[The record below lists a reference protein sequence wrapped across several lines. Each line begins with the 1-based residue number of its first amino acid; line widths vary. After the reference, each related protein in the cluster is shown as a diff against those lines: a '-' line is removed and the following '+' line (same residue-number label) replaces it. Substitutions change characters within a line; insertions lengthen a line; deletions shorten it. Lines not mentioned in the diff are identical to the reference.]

1 MEVSSSHQMYVFLL
15 CVALGIGCGVFFD
28 FQRCIRKKFFA
39 GILRTTLEDILFA
52 FVCIGAVIA
61 LGFFF
66 NNGQMRYYQ
75 ILGSVSGALFYAAF
89 LSKLVSKS
97 FLFFLGITEKII
109 VKPFL
114 WLCKTAT
121 IPLCYLR
128 DALKKLWKGFKR
140 LRTRALGKQKNS
152 LKMLKKR
159 IKML

>member
-15 CVALGIGCGVFFD
+15 CVLLGLGCGVFFD
-28 FQRCIRKKFFA
+28 FQRCVRKKFFA

-52 FVCIGAVIA
+52 TLCIGAVIA

-66 NNGQMRYYQ
+66 NNGEIRYYQ

-89 LSKLVSKS
+89 LSKLVSKI
-97 FLFFLGITEKII
+97 FLFFFGITEKII

-114 WLCKTAT
+114 WLCKTVI
-121 IPLCYLR
+121 IPFRYLR
-128 DALKKLWKGFKR
+128 DALKKLCKGFKR
-140 LRTRALGKQKNS
+140 LSARASKALRNR

>member
-15 CVALGIGCGVFFD
+15 CVLLGVGCGVFFD

-52 FVCIGAVIA
+52 TLCIGAVIA

-66 NNGQMRYYQ
+66 NNGQIRYYQ
-75 ILGSVSGALFYAAF
+75 ILGCVSGALFYAAF
-89 LSKLVSKS
+89 LSKLVSKI
-97 FLFFLGITEKII
+97 FLFFFGITEKII

-114 WLCKTAT
+114 WLCKMAI
-121 IPLCYLR
+121 IPLRYLR
-128 DALKKLWKGFKR
+128 DTLRRWGKGFKR
-140 LRTRALGKQKNS
+140 LSLRVSKALKNS